1 MLAKM
6 ASKRER
12 KTSSVWFTSNFS
24 NQNMFQEILSNWF
37 LNFFKLQN
45 LFKLRIYQSNLETKN
60 AVFRKYWQFS
70 VHLWNILWSQ
80 KLIVAPKID
89 IWHLSNLYCLKK
101 TAENF
106 QSSSSTNEV
115 TKTDGAWQKVSQHS
129 CVRDIFGGG

>member
-1 MLAKM
+1 M
-6 ASKRER
+6 AAKRER

-24 NQNMFQEILSNWF
+24 NQNFLQEILSNWF
-37 LNFFKLQN
+37 VNFFKLQN

-60 AVFRKYWQFS
+60 TVFRKYWQFS
-70 VHLWNILWSQ
+70 VHLWSQ
-80 KLIVAPKID
+80 KLIVVPKID

-115 TKTDGAWQKVSQHS
+115 TKKDGAWQNVSQNS
-129 CVRDIFGGG
+129 CVRDIFGGW